1 MSPSH
6 RKKIVTPI
14 NSDNLANPIMN
25 KPQHAH
31 IYVTSLRAAANMVR
45 FGFF

>member
-1 MSPSH
+1 
-6 RKKIVTPI
+6 
-14 NSDNLANPIMN
+14 LANPIMN

-45 FGFF
+45 FGFFLPAWILAILSN